1 MTDNRGGPDVEFMD
15 IERRALDTHLPGFA
29 DRLAGF
35 ELAELESDGNPGVE
49 TFRACGGAKLVV
61 PERFGG
67 SGATVLEATRV
78 MRALAALAPSTA
90 VAAMMHQFSVSTL
103 VAAVESDPLE
113 FAAFPD
119 LLQAIAGKR
128 MLLASGFAEGRRGQ
142 HILEPSLRAERVADG
157 YLLNGVKK
165 PCSLSGSMDL
175 LTASI
180 AVPGP
185 DGSPGLGI
193 ALIPADA
200 DGLTVQP
207 FWSSFALAG
216 AESNEVR
223 LDDVLLSPDQVVNP
237 PLEKALPLQ
246 LLGMVHFQLAV
257 CAVYTGVVSALVRR
271 VLAESRGSVTDR
283 ADLIVQVESAVLAT
297 EAVARRLLD
306 GEPPDRALATAQ
318 VARFAVQETLGQVVN
333 RSVELLGGMAYVSTS
348 DVAYL
353 AAAAHGIAFHPPS
366 RTSAAGAIVD
376 CFPA

>member
-1 MTDNRGGPDVEFMD
+1 MQFMD
-15 IERRALDTHLPGFA
+15 MERRVLDEHLPGLA

-35 ELAELESDGNPGVE
+35 ELTELESDGNPGIE
-49 TFRACGGAKLVV
+49 AFRACGGAKLVV

-67 SGATVLEATRV
+67 SGASIVDAARVLRE
-78 MRALAALAPSTA
+78 LASLAPSTA

-103 VAAVESDPLE
+103 VAAVEQDPRE

-119 LLQAIAGKR
+119 LLAAITSKR
-128 MLLASGFAEGRRGQ
+128 MLLASGFAEGQRGQ
-142 HILEPSLRAERVADG
+142 NILEPTLRAERVDGG

-175 LTASI
+175 LTASV

-185 DGSPGLGI
+185 DGSPSLGI

-200 DGLTVQP
+200 DGLTVAP
-207 FWSSFALAG
+207 FWSTFALAG

-223 LDDVLLSPDQVVNP
+223 LDDLLLAPEQLVNP

-246 LLGMVHFQLAV
+246 MLGLVHFQLSV

-283 ADLIVQVESAVLAT
+283 ADLIVEIESAALTA

-306 GEPPDRALATAQ
+306 GEPVDRALAAVQ
-318 VARFAVQETLGQVVN
+318 VARFATQEALGRVTN
-333 RSVELLGGMAYVSTS
+333 RAVELLGGMAYVSTS
-348 DVAYL
+348 DVGYL

-366 RTSAAGAIVD
+366 RTSAAGAIVES
-376 CFPA
+376 FPA